1 MNSVQ
6 LIGRLT
12 AEPRSTKTTSG
23 YSFCR
28 FSIAVNR
35 YVKDK
40 GNTCDYINI
49 ITMGKVADNCLIYLH
64 KGSQVAIDGRIQT
77 GSYEKDG
84 VKHQT
89 FDVFANNVEFLT
101 KTNPEATQTSLDD
114 LKEIAEEDSS
124 MPF

>member
-1 MNSVQ
+1 MNNVQ

-12 AEPRSTKTTSG
+12 ADPRSIKNANG
-23 YSFCR
+23 YTFCR

-40 GNTCDYINI
+40 GNACDYINI
-49 ITMGKVADNCLIYLH
+49 VSMGKIAENCLKYLR
-64 KGSQVAIDGRIQT
+64 KGSQVAIDGRIST

-89 FDVFANNVEFLT
+89 FDVFANNIEFLT
-101 KTNPEATQTSLDD
+101 KISTEATQTSLDE
-114 LKEIAEEDSS
+114 LKEIEESGD

>member
-1 MNSVQ
+1 MNNVQ

-12 AEPRSTKTTSG
+12 ADPRSIKSANG
-23 YSFCR
+23 YTFCR

-40 GNTCDYINI
+40 GNACDYINI
-49 ITMGKVADNCLIYLH
+49 VSMGKVAENCLKYLR
-64 KGSQVAIDGRIQT
+64 KGSQVAVDGRIQT

-89 FDVFANNVEFLT
+89 FDVFANNIEFLT
-101 KTNPEATQTSLDD
+101 KISTEATQTSLDE
-114 LKEIAEEDSS
+114 LKEIEESGD

>member
-1 MNSVQ
+1 MNNVQ

-12 AEPRSTKTTSG
+12 ADPRSNTSTNG
-23 YSFCR
+23 YTFCR

-40 GNTCDYINI
+40 GNACDYINI
-49 ITMGKVADNCLIYLH
+49 ISMGKIAENCLKYLR

-89 FDVFANNVEFLT
+89 FDVFANNIEFLT
-101 KTNPEATQTSLDD
+101 KISTEATQTSLDE
-114 LKEIAEEDSS
+114 LKEIEESS
-124 MPF
+124 DMPF